1 MGIYNSAITGKE
13 KKQMAIQNVFN
24 RIELKYLLNA
34 EEKEKLLELMED
46 KMVPDEHGEATIRN
60 IYYDTDTFLL
70 IRRSIEKPKYKEK
83 LRVRSY
89 TKTKDEDKI
98 FVELKKKC
106 KNVVFKRRIFIPQ
119 RDAISFLAG
128 NDLPADEFDRA
139 DAKPADK
146 QIAREITYFRDMY
159 ETLKPVVYLSYDREA
174 FFGKDDKGF
183 RITFDRNIMYR
194 TDRLSLSEDPGGLKL
209 IGDDQS
215 LMEVK
220 LGGGMPLW
228 LAGFL
233 SDKHIFKASFSK
245 YGAAYKDMVKRGE
258 VNVSDI

>member
-1 MGIYNSAITGKE
+1 
-13 KKQMAIQNVFN
+13 MANQNVFK
-24 RIELKYLLNA
+24 RVEIKYLLDA
-34 EEKEKLLELMED
+34 DEKKELLELMKD
-46 KMVPDEHGEATIRN
+46 KMIPDEHGEATIRN

-89 TKTKDEDKI
+89 KTSGPEDNV

-106 KNVVFKRRIFIPQ
+106 KNVVFKRRIFIENGK
-119 RDAISFLAG
+119 AESFLAG
-128 NDLPADEFDRA
+128 ENLAEDEFDRA
-139 DAKPADK
+139 DAKPSDK

-174 FFGKDDKGF
+174 YFGKDDKGF
-183 RITFDRNIMYR
+183 RMTFDRNIMYR
-194 TDRLSLSEDPGGLKL
+194 TNKLSLSEEPGGLQL
-209 IGDDQS
+209 IGEGQS

-228 LAGFL
+228 LARFL
-233 SDKHIFKASFSK
+233 SDKKLFKASFSK

-258 VNVSDI
+258 INVGNI

>member
-1 MGIYNSAITGKE
+1 
-13 KKQMAIQNVFN
+13 MAYQNTFN
-24 RIELKYLLNA
+24 RVEIKYLLEA
-34 EEKEKLLELMED
+34 DEKRALLEAMAD
-46 KMVPDEHGEATIRN
+46 KMIPDEHGKATVRN

-89 TKTKDEDKI
+89 ERSGPEDNV

-106 KNVVFKRRIFIPQ
+106 KDVVFKRRIFIENCKAE
-119 RDAISFLAG
+119 RFLSG
-128 NDLPADEFDRA
+128 EDLPESEFDRK

-146 QIAREITYFRDMY
+146 QIAREITYFRNMY

-174 FFGKDDKGF
+174 YFGKDDKGF
-183 RITFDRNIMYR
+183 RITFDKNIMYR
-194 TDRLSLSEDPGGLKL
+194 TDRLSLSEEPGGMHL
-209 IGDDQS
+209 IGEDQA

-228 LAGFL
+228 LAQFL
-233 SDKHIFKASFSK
+233 SDKRIFKASFSK

-258 VNVSDI
+258 VNVGDI

>member
-1 MGIYNSAITGKE
+1 MNEEAIR
-13 KKQMAIQNVFN
+13 MAYQNVFN
-24 RIELKYLLNA
+24 RVEIKYLLDA
-34 EEKEKLLELMED
+34 DEKERLLEFMAD
-46 KMVPDEHGEATIRN
+46 KMIPDEHGQATIRN

-89 TKTKDEDKI
+89 TKSGPDDKV

-106 KNVVFKRRIFIPQ
+106 KDVVFKRRIFIPQ
-119 RDAISFLAG
+119 QKAVSFLAG
-128 NDLPADEFDRA
+128 TDLAENEFDRE
-139 DAKPADK
+139 DAKPSDK
-146 QIAREITYFRDMY
+146 QIAKEITYFRDMY

-174 FFGKDDKGF
+174 YFGREDKGF
-183 RITFDRNIMYR
+183 RITFDKNIMYR
-194 TDRLSLSEDPGGLKL
+194 TDRLSLSEDPGGLQL
-209 IGDDQS
+209 IGEGQS
-215 LMEVK
+215 IMEVK

-233 SDKHIFKASFSK
+233 SDKKIFKASFSK

-258 VNVSDI
+258 INVGGI

>member
-1 MGIYNSAITGKE
+1 
-13 KKQMAIQNVFN
+13 MAYQNTFN
-24 RIELKYLLNA
+24 RVEIKYLLEA
-34 EEKEKLLELMED
+34 DEKERLLEVMAD
-46 KMVPDEHGEATIRN
+46 KMKPDEHGQATVRN

-89 TKTKDEDKI
+89 ERSGPDDSV

-106 KNVVFKRRIFIPQ
+106 KDVVYKRRIFIPHEK
-119 RDAISFLAG
+119 AISFLAG
-128 NDLPADEFDRA
+128 NDLPESEFDRE

-146 QIAREITYFRDMY
+146 QIAREITYFRNMY

-174 FFGKDDKGF
+174 YFGRDDKGF
-183 RITFDRNIMYR
+183 RLTFDKNIMYR
-194 TDRLSLSEDPGGLKL
+194 TDKLSLGDEPGGLPL
-209 IGDDQS
+209 IGEGQS

-220 LGGGMPLW
+220 LSGGMPLW
-228 LAGFL
+228 LAEFF
-233 SDKHIFKASFSK
+233 SKEKIFKASFSK

-258 VNVSDI
+258 VNVGSI

>member
-1 MGIYNSAITGKE
+1 M
-13 KKQMAIQNVFN
+13 
-24 RIELKYLLNA
+24 
-34 EEKEKLLELMED
+34 
-46 KMVPDEHGEATIRN
+46 HGHLVLALALIIHHRVVGGHLATLVIAQDDLHGQQVGATIAPQS
-60 IYYDTDTFLL
+60 TFHL
-70 IRRSIEKPKYKEK
+70 
-83 LRVRSY
+83 
-89 TKTKDEDKI
+89 DECRLAVHLDRAEVGVPV
-98 FVELKKKC
+98 VEHHTLS
-106 KNVVFKRRIFIPQ
+106 Q
-119 RDAISFLAG
+119 
-128 NDLPADEFDRA
+128 DEFDRA

-209 IGDDQS
+209 IGEDQS

>member
-1 MGIYNSAITGKE
+1 
-13 KKQMAIQNVFN
+13 MAYQNVFN
-24 RIELKYLLNA
+24 RVEIKYLLEA
-34 EEKEKLLELMED
+34 DEKEKLLELMAE
-46 KMVPDEHGEATIRN
+46 KMVPDEHGQATVRN
-60 IYYDTDTFLL
+60 IYYDTDSFLL

-89 TKTKDEDKI
+89 TRSGPEDKV

-106 KNVVFKRRIFIPQ
+106 KDVVFKRRIFIPQ
-119 RDAISFLAG
+119 QKAVSFLAG
-128 NDLPADEFDRA
+128 NDLAENEFDRE
-139 DAKPADK
+139 DAKLSDK
-146 QIAREITYFRDMY
+146 QIAREITYFRNMY

-174 FFGKDDKGF
+174 FFGKEDKGF

-194 TDRLSLSEDPGGLKL
+194 TDRLSLSEDPGGLQL
-209 IGDDQS
+209 INEDQS

-228 LAGFL
+228 LVRFL
-233 SDKHIFKASFSK
+233 SDKKIFKASFSK

-258 VNVSDI
+258 INVGNI